1 MAPKESRFSIVWQL
15 IINNTIFHCEYNQQ
29 HSHSCFYVS
38 LSPWCSSILE
48 QHLKNHVAKIKH
60 LLRPWVQCLKSDY
73 ANKTRSYRILK
84 STNNKTMVDNIR
96 FAQIATFIILTKLLS
111 LMLLKAV
118 LLITHR
124 PLASLGLNSQFS
136 LTKRHYLSSMAELLW
151 PLQNIT
157 CQQISW
163 SCFDTTSDFMCTL
176 WILIFVV
183 VTAVLPHVV

>member
-1 MAPKESRFSIVWQL
+1 M
-15 IINNTIFHCEYNQQ
+15 
-29 HSHSCFYVS
+29 
-38 LSPWCSSILE
+38 
-48 QHLKNHVAKIKH
+48 VA
-60 LLRPWVQCLKSDY
+60 
-73 ANKTRSYRILK
+73 
-84 STNNKTMVDNIR
+84 NIR
-96 FAQIATFIILTKLLS
+96 FAEIATVIILTKLLS

-124 PLASLGLNSQFS
+124 PLASLGLNSQFL

-176 WILIFVV
+176 
-183 VTAVLPHVV
+183 